1 MSFEMT
7 HLCRECH
14 GKGDRGT
21 LLMGDGSRGELV
33 AAWAGQAQC
42 VYVDPPFQTGNDFV
56 RRQPIGEEGWEKGK
70 PFLTLAGYGDKWD
83 RQAYVELLTGLAD
96 CGRSLLGDTGVFYMH
111 LDWRGSALARLAC
124 DQVFGETLKRA
135 LCQVPSIF
143 TMIQAW

>member
-7 HLCRECH
+7 HLGRECH

-33 AAWAGQAQC
+33 VAWAGQAQC

-70 PFLTLAGYGDKWD
+70 PFLTL
-83 RQAYVELLTGLAD
+83 
-96 CGRSLLGDTGVFYMH
+96 SLIH
-111 LDWRGSALARLAC
+111 
-124 DQVFGETLKRA
+124 
-135 LCQVPSIF
+135 I
-143 TMIQAW
+143 